1 MKSPVLEHTKSP
13 NPGYDTMFRLG
24 DFQTP
29 LAVRRWYGWPNRVAA
44 KENPMFT
51 RHHRSRGTSADG
63 PQGELR
69 REEPHR
75 APRNA
80 AGYLRCTWQL
90 TEQGD
95 LVASWHR
102 VLPGAPGTLR

>member
-1 MKSPVLEHTKSP
+1 
-13 NPGYDTMFRLG
+13 
-24 DFQTP
+24 
-29 LAVRRWYGWPNRVAA
+29 
-44 KENPMFT
+44 MFT
-51 RHHRSRGTSADG
+51 RHYRSRGTSADG

-95 LVASWHR
+95 LVASWHQ

>member
-1 MKSPVLEHTKSP
+1 
-13 NPGYDTMFRLG
+13 
-24 DFQTP
+24 
-29 LAVRRWYGWPNRVAA
+29 
-44 KENPMFT
+44 MFT

-95 LVASWHR
+95 LVASWHW
-102 VLPGAPGTLR
+102 VLPDAPGTLR